1 MKSSVHEAHLVTEN
15 FCEHTISHSKR
26 RQASRASETKNP
38 NNRARKDLIYLVKSV
53 LSSEHRNAE
62 DKAGDKGE

>member
-1 MKSSVHEAHLVTEN
+1 MTEN